1 MLSVT
6 YKQSISLSIAPASP
20 PDNVIANSTSST
32 SIMVSWD
39 EVPAVDRNGLITVF
53 EVLYVPLETFED
65 QIEANASIT
74 SELSLTLEGL
84 EEFVMYDISVRA
96 YTSEGPGPYSEE
108 ITEMT
113 LEDGKQRL

>member
-1 MLSVT
+1 
-6 YKQSISLSIAPASP
+6 
-20 PDNVIANSTSST
+20 
-32 SIMVSWD
+32 MVSWD

-53 EVLYVPLETFED
+53 EVLYVPLETFSD

-84 EEFVMYDISVRA
+84 QEFVMYDISVRA

-108 ITEMT
+108 ITVIT
-113 LEDGKQRL
+113 AEDGKSLSTSQSDVFIIQI